1 MATTHE
7 VIRVSNN
14 HYPRVEHYTFSTT
27 MVSLLDKLKLT
38 FQTNVLQ
45 LLLLDTIALKFA
57 MGLDKLV
64 SNEPCY
70 LIKKH

>member
-1 MATTHE
+1 MKTLIVLKFAIIVLLFNEQVMMATTHE

-38 FQTNVLQ
+38 FQTNVLHYY
-45 LLLLDTIALKFA
+45 
-57 MGLDKLV
+57 
-64 SNEPCY
+64 Y
-70 LIKKH
+70 LIPLH